1 MDGLRRIWEF
11 VMAILE
17 SIAAAN
23 AAYSVIRTALGN
35 GKETAGL
42 IGAVGKFLSAEEE
55 VKEAVQKKKNSPFTA
70 IAGGEQGD
78 WEEFQALE
86 NIRQKRSEL
95 ESFVRLYC
103 EPGTWQKWQ
112 NYQLEARKQ
121 RQAAKRAAHEAHQKK
136 MEIIGYIVA
145 GVLAFGGMIAGIYYL
160 GVYMGKW

>member
-1 MDGLRRIWEF
+1 
-11 VMAILE
+11 MAILE

-23 AAYSVIRTALGN
+23 AAYSVIKTALGN

-55 VKEAVQKKKNSPFTA
+55 VKEAVQKKKNSTFTA

-86 NIRQKRSEL
+86 NIKQKRAEL
-95 ESFVRLYC
+95 ESYVRLYC

-136 MEIIGYIVA
+136 MEIIGYILAGIVA
-145 GVLAFGGMIAGIYYL
+145 LGGMIVGIYYL
-160 GVYMGKW
+160 GVYMGKF